1 MNDLDT
7 YRLVN
12 AETGSEIHNP
22 GMIDVDEDGRAGEK
36 LCVVHPALIHR
47 GRHGKADKTLV
58 EAMLLVKLDR
68 PLLRK
73 SKVSH

>member
-1 MNDLDT
+1 
-7 YRLVN
+7 
-12 AETGSEIHNP
+12 
-22 GMIDVDEDGRAGEK
+22 MIDVDEDGRAGEK

-68 PLLRK
+68 PLLR
-73 SKVSH
+73 